1 VNTRTF
7 TGDQWSPLP
16 ALFAFV
22 PRHNGTALI
31 ARLRSRFTREAGR
44 LRRAALVMIFGPVLV
59 APVPLLAQS
68 VPETPPKVPQI
79 LPLND
84 SDIGFR
90 QIFDGKTLDGW
101 DGDPAYWRAEDG
113 ELVGEVTASNLLKR
127 NSFIIWRGG
136 KPKNFELKAEYR
148 ISELG
153 NSGIN
158 YRSVETSGTRWL
170 LRGPQADI
178 DGQNSFTGQ
187 NYEEGGRTV
196 LALRG
201 DVTYIAT
208 GSNPQV
214 IASLATSDELKTFIR
229 ANEWNRYHL
238 IVRRNLMIHILNGH
252 IMSEVIDD
260 DRINRRFRGLI
271 GVQVHVGP
279 PMKVEYRH
287 VLLKTLD

>member
-1 VNTRTF
+1 
-7 TGDQWSPLP
+7 
-16 ALFAFV
+16 
-22 PRHNGTALI
+22 
-31 ARLRSRFTREAGR
+31 
-44 LRRAALVMIFGPVLV
+44 MIFGP
-59 APVPLLAQS
+59 LLAASAPLFAQS
-68 VPETPPKVPQI
+68 ALETRPKLQQI

-84 SDIGFR
+84 SDSGFR

-127 NSFIIWRGG
+127 NSFIVWRGG
-136 KPKNFELKAEYR
+136 RPKNFELKADYR
-148 ISELG
+148 ISEFG

-158 YRSVETSGTRWL
+158 YRSVETSGTRWS

-178 DGQNSFTGQ
+178 DGQNIGTGQ
-187 NYEEGGRTV
+187 NYEEGGRAL

-214 IASLATSDELKTFIR
+214 IATLGTSDELKTFIKV
-229 ANEWNRYHL
+229 NDWNSYQL
-238 IVRRNLMIHILNGH
+238 IVRGNLMIHVLNGH

-260 DRINRRFRGLI
+260 DRINRRFKGLI

-287 VLLKTLD
+287 ILLKTLD

>member
-1 VNTRTF
+1 MILASLMASVSFFAHSAPDT
-7 TGDQWSPLP
+7 PLQ
-16 ALFAFV
+16 
-22 PRHNGTALI
+22 
-31 ARLRSRFTREAGR
+31 
-44 LRRAALVMIFGPVLV
+44 V
-59 APVPLLAQS
+59 A
-68 VPETPPKVPQI
+68 QI
-79 LPLND
+79 LPLDD
-84 SDIGFR
+84 SDTGFR

-101 DGDPAYWRAEDG
+101 DGDPAYWRVEDG

-127 NSFIIWRGG
+127 NSFIVWRGG

-148 ISELG
+148 ISEFG

-158 YRSVETSGTRWL
+158 YRSVDTRGIRWA

-196 LALRG
+196 LARPG
-201 DVTYIAT
+201 EVTYIAT
-208 GSNPQV
+208 RSNPQV
-214 IASLATSDELKTFIR
+214 IASLGTPDELKTFIR
-229 ANEWNRYHL
+229 VNDWNSYHL
-238 IVRRNLMIHILNGH
+238 IVRGNLMIHILNGH
-252 IMSEVIDD
+252 LMSEVIDD
-260 DRINRRFRGLI
+260 DRINRRFKGLI

>member
-1 VNTRTF
+1 MSNP
-7 TGDQWSPLP
+7 SP
-16 ALFAFV
+16 
-22 PRHNGTALI
+22 T
-31 ARLRSRFTREAGR
+31 GR
-44 LRRAALVMIFGPVLV
+44 LRRTALAMIFVSLLI
-59 APVPLLAQS
+59 ASVPLFAHSILEKP
-68 VPETPPKVPQI
+68 PEVAQI

-101 DGDPAYWRAEDG
+101 DGDPAYWRAENG
-113 ELVGEVTASNLLKR
+113 ELVGEVTASNLLQR

-136 KPKNFELKAEYR
+136 KPKNFELKVEYR

-158 YRSVETSGTRWL
+158 YRSVETSGTRWA

-187 NYEEGGRTV
+187 NYEEGGRAV

-208 GSNPQV
+208 GSHPQI
-214 IASLATSDELKTFIR
+214 IATLGTADELKTFIKV
-229 ANEWNRYHL
+229 NDWNSYHL
-238 IVRRNLMIHILNGH
+238 IVRGNLMIHVLNGH

-279 PMKVEYRH
+279 PMKVEYRD

>member
-1 VNTRTF
+1 
-7 TGDQWSPLP
+7 
-16 ALFAFV
+16 
-22 PRHNGTALI
+22 
-31 ARLRSRFTREAGR
+31 LRG
-44 LRRAALVMIFGPVLV
+44 AALVIVGPLFM
-59 APVPLLAQS
+59 ASHPLFAHS
-68 VPETPPKVPQI
+68 VVETPPKVRQL
-79 LPLND
+79 LPVDD
-84 SDIGFR
+84 SDTGFK

-148 ISELG
+148 ISEFG

-158 YRSVETSGTRWL
+158 YRSVETGGTRWA

-178 DGQNSFTGQ
+178 DGQNSYTGQ

-196 LALRG
+196 LARRG

-208 GSNPQV
+208 GTNPQV
-214 IASLATSDELKTFIR
+214 IASLGTSDDLETYIKV
-229 ANEWNRYHL
+229 NDWNSYHL
-238 IVRRNLMIHILNGH
+238 IVRGNLMVHVLNGH
-252 IMSEVIDD
+252 IMSEVIDG

-279 PMKVEYRH
+279 PMKVEYRR
-287 VLLKTLD
+287 VLLKTLN

>member
-1 VNTRTF
+1 VT
-7 TGDQWSPLP
+7 
-16 ALFAFV
+16 
-22 PRHNGTALI
+22 
-31 ARLRSRFTREAGR
+31 
-44 LRRAALVMIFGPVLV
+44 IFGPLFT
-59 APVPLLAQS
+59 ASIPLLAHS

-84 SDIGFR
+84 SDTGFR

-113 ELVGEVTASNLLKR
+113 ELVGEVTEFKLLKR

-136 KPKNFELKAEYR
+136 KPKNFELKTEYR

-158 YRSVETSGTRWL
+158 YRSVETSGSRWV

-178 DGQNSFTGQ
+178 DGQNSFSGQ

-208 GSNPQV
+208 GSNPRV
-214 IASLATSDELKTFIR
+214 VATLGTSDELKTFIKV
-229 ANEWNRYHL
+229 NDWNRYHL
-238 IVRRNLMIHILNGH
+238 IVRGNLMIHVLNGH

-260 DRINRRFRGLI
+260 DRINRRFMGLI